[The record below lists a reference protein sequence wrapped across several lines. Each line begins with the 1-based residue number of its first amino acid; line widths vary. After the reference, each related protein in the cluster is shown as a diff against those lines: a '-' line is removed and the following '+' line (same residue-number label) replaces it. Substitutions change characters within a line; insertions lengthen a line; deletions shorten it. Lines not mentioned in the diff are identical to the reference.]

1 MNEIRRNITAV
12 KDNLPFLSNLPLE
25 TRNDMAEYNL
35 KTKNALRL
43 IVKDQNKIFE
53 EKEITIRF
61 ATSYDLKFIKEN
73 YEKLSKSNEV
83 FYSSITNNDDEPK
96 YCCLLR
102 YYFTVTSSYSLCPS
116 SSSPISP
123 SRDPS

>member
-1 MNEIRRNITAV
+1 MNELRRNITAV

-53 EKEITIRF
+53 EKEITI
-61 ATSYDLKFIKEN
+61 L
-73 YEKLSKSNEV
+73 LSN
-83 FYSSITNNDDEPK
+83 
-96 YCCLLR
+96 
-102 YYFTVTSSYSLCPS
+102 
-116 SSSPISP
+116 
-123 SRDPS
+123 